1 MNYMRKGDNMSNIK
15 QSITDLVGNT
25 PLLELKHLEE
35 TEGLNAKIIGKLE
48 YLNVAGSVKD
58 RIALNM
64 IRTAEQAGVLKPDSI
79 IVEATS
85 GNTGIG
91 LAAIGTALG
100 YEVVLVMP
108 ETMTLERRKFLK
120 GYGAKLEL
128 TPGTGGMKA
137 AIARALE
144 MKEENDKVF
153 IPSQFEN
160 NANVMV
166 HYETTGPEIYR
177 DTDGAVDVLV
187 SGVGTGG
194 TITGTGSFLREKN
207 PQLHIVAVEPKN
219 SPVLSGGQ
227 PGTHKIQGIGAGFVP
242 KILDTEIYDEIIQ
255 IEDTQAIAMAKRLGQ
270 SEGVLVGIS
279 SGAAVVAAVEV
290 AKRPEFAGK
299 NIVVVLPDS
308 GDRYLS
314 TAMFE
319 D

>member
-1 MNYMRKGDNMSNIK
+1 MSNIK
-15 QSITDLVGNT
+15 QSITELVGNT

-35 TEGLNAKIIGKLE
+35 TEGLSAKIIGKLE

-194 TITGTGSFLREKN
+194 TITGAGSFLREKN

>member
-1 MNYMRKGDNMSNIK
+1 MSNIK
-15 QSITDLVGNT
+15 QSITELVGNT

-35 TEGLNAKIIGKLE
+35 TEGLSAKIIGKLE

-144 MKEENDKVF
+144 MKKENDKVF

-194 TITGTGSFLREKN
+194 TITGAGSFLREKN

>member
-1 MNYMRKGDNMSNIK
+1 M
-15 QSITDLVGNT
+15 
-25 PLLELKHLEE
+25 
-35 TEGLNAKIIGKLE
+35 
-48 YLNVAGSVKD
+48 
-58 RIALNM
+58 
-64 IRTAEQAGVLKPDSI
+64 KPDSI

-194 TITGTGSFLREKN
+194 TITGAGSFLREKN

>member
-1 MNYMRKGDNMSNIK
+1 MSNIK
-15 QSITDLVGNT
+15 QSITELVGNT
-25 PLLELKHLEE
+25 PLLELRHLEE
-35 TEGLNAKIIGKLE
+35 TEGLSAKLIGKLE

-58 RIALNM
+58 RIALSM
-64 IRTAEQAGVLKPDSI
+64 IRMAEQAGVLKPDSI

-144 MKEENDKVF
+144 MKKENDKVF

-187 SGVGTGG
+187 SGVCTGG
-194 TITGTGSFLREKN
+194 TITGAGSFLREKN
-207 PQLHIVAVEPKN
+207 PELHIVAVEPKN

-255 IEDTQAIAMAKRLGQ
+255 IEDTQAIEMAKRLGQ

>member
-1 MNYMRKGDNMSNIK
+1 MSNIK
-15 QSITDLVGNT
+15 QSITELVGNT

-194 TITGTGSFLREKN
+194 TITGAGSFLREKN